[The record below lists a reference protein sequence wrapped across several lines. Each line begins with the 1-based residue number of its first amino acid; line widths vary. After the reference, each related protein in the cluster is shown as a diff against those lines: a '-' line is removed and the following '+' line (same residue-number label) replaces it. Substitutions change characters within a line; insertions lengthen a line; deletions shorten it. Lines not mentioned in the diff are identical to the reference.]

1 MLRCFKEKRN
11 IVCRSYETLAVPTG
25 KTSLTSA
32 CVTLPVHIE
41 QYLTDIADHPNNFIT
56 NRKNRVVY
64 SKLYTEM
71 VILLRILG
79 IYVITAYVTQAKV
92 VKRNSENELSPTQL
106 KILFRELEMQS
117 QTETASRKYEFPKLE
132 EIYISPETNINDTS
146 LRLTAWGIISICFYF
161 FFGLNLCCL
170 VCRWKFCR
178 KHNVRV
184 NVNNV
189 SEIAENPVATAQTNE
204 VPVTPP
210 PCYESVVVDPLPTY
224 EELMEKRTNATCS

>member
-1 MLRCFKEKRN
+1 MFKEKRN

-32 CVTLPVHIE
+32 CLTLPVHIE

-79 IYVITAYVTQAKV
+79 IYVITAYVTQVGEPVPPLHITYTLLIKAKV

-146 LRLTAWGIISICFYF
+146 LRLTAWGII
-161 FFGLNLCCL
+161 
-170 VCRWKFCR
+170 R
-178 KHNVRV
+178 
-184 NVNNV
+184 
-189 SEIAENPVATAQTNE
+189 
-204 VPVTPP
+204 
-210 PCYESVVVDPLPTY
+210 
-224 EELMEKRTNATCS
+224 